1 VEFGSRRFGYAV
13 LAFLLVLLVGT
24 VGFHAM
30 LDEGW
35 ASSVYRAVVTT
46 TLTGLDTKPEG
57 ADAEIFSI
65 VLLLCGVAIF
75 LYIAGSIADGIA
87 RGLLGGTFGERR
99 RRRAIEQLRNH
110 VIICGYGRVGRRV
123 AAEFRAAGAAFVVVD
138 VNPEAV
144 QAAQDDGAPVVHGD
158 GTEDSDL
165 EVAGL
170 QSARGLVASVDSDE
184 KNLFI
189 TLTARAARPD
199 LSIVA
204 RASNESAARKLER
217 AGANRVVQPYSTAG
231 LRMANL
237 VLKPQVADFL
247 DIVASHGGPLP
258 NLRFEEIEV
267 TRECE
272 QCGRTVGD
280 LRSKDEA
287 GALVIALRK
296 ADGSFDVT
304 PGPNAVFEEGDVVIG
319 VGTTEEMQR
328 LEEYFAPREAV
339 VG

>member
-1 VEFGSRRFGYAV
+1 
-13 LAFLLVLLVGT
+13 
-24 VGFHAM
+24 
-30 LDEGW
+30 
-35 ASSVYRAVVTT
+35 
-46 TLTGLDTKPEG
+46 
-57 ADAEIFSI
+57 
-65 VLLLCGVAIF
+65 
-75 LYIAGSIADGIA
+75 
-87 RGLLGGTFGERR
+87 
-99 RRRAIEQLRNH
+99 
-110 VIICGYGRVGRRV
+110 
-123 AAEFRAAGAAFVVVD
+123 
-138 VNPEAV
+138 
-144 QAAQDDGAPVVHGD
+144 
-158 GTEDSDL
+158 
-165 EVAGL
+165 
-170 QSARGLVASVDSDE
+170 
-184 KNLFI
+184 
-189 TLTARAARPD
+189 
-199 LSIVA
+199 
-204 RASNESAARKLER
+204 
-217 AGANRVVQPYSTAG
+217 
-231 LRMANL
+231 MANL

-272 QCGRTVGD
+272 QCGRTLGD